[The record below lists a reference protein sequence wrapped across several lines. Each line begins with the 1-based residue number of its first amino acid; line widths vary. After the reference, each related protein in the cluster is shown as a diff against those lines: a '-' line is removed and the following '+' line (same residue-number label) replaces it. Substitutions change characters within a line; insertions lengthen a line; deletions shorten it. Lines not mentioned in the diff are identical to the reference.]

1 MNRLTDRF
9 GPRRRRW
16 AAVLPLVLLGT
27 ALAQPMDFQIVW
39 VDVGD
44 AASLSGA
51 DPVRVGRHVF
61 MASDVADMVLQRISV
76 ARIEVEPQ
84 VKAIRTGDRF
94 CLTSLRIVAFDP
106 QGEVVKRA
114 PLTISVRQDQRNAMG
129 IQRGRKD
136 ICVRPAMAGEYPIR
150 FTSVL
155 PAKDGTMRGAQIF
168 VRAADPTPPM
178 PDEAGVSDP

>member
-1 MNRLTDRF
+1 
-9 GPRRRRW
+9 
-16 AAVLPLVLLGT
+16 
-27 ALAQPMDFQIVW
+27 
-39 VDVGD
+39 
-44 AASLSGA
+44 
-51 DPVRVGRHVF
+51 
-61 MASDVADMVLQRISV
+61 
-76 ARIEVEPQ
+76 
-84 VKAIRTGDRF
+84 
-94 CLTSLRIVAFDP
+94 
-106 QGEVVKRA
+106 
-114 PLTISVRQDQRNAMG
+114 MG